1 MALDANPN
9 TGVWVLDNF
18 VVPIFGSTLCG
29 GTPCWLIVGGTSVAS
44 PTLAGI
50 VNAAGNFAASSA
62 AELTTLYG
70 GGEGAFNNIGPGSC
84 GLYMGYSVSNSWNF
98 CVGLGSPDGY
108 PNQKK

>member
-1 MALDANPN
+1 
-9 TGVWVLDNF
+9 
-18 VVPIFGSTLCG
+18 
-29 GTPCWLIVGGTSVAS
+29 
-44 PTLAGI
+44 
-50 VNAAGNFAASSA
+50 
-62 AELTTLYG
+62 LTTLYG